1 MAKFELKGKYTDGTD
16 WTAGTFDV
24 PTSLPNYVSFEKPT
38 SISINQSGN
47 ERTITGVAE
56 FESNGVMES
65 GEFHSVD
72 ETPLIFLTVG
82 TNTNAVVGGTTLFVN
97 SMFNRVPHVNEKCY
111 FVTTN
116 PDSSKVAWTG
126 KCIEVSGDTSRFQVT
141 MTVNLGGGVKKYLHR
156 IRIYG
161 ITSST
166 VYKITLNF
174 VCNQSSP
181 FILSKDF
188 SDYLHNNG
196 FDDVYIPCNGYMQNN
211 SSETTKKVLHFFN
224 GVMYMQRFHNSAVLD
239 GYIINL
245 DQALITESGVQ
256 PLPPSLGITD
266 NVIEL

>member
-1 MAKFELKGKYTDGTD
+1 MATFELKGKYTDGTD

-24 PTSLPNYVSFEKPT
+24 PTSLPNYMSLEKQT
-38 SISINQSGN
+38 SISINESGN

-56 FESNGVMES
+56 FESNGAMAS

-82 TNTNAVVGGTTLFVN
+82 TNQNAVVGGTVLFAK

-111 FVTTN
+111 FVTTQPN
-116 PDSSKVAWTG
+116 SSKVAWTG
-126 KCIEVSGDTSRFQVT
+126 KCIEVSEYTSRFQVT
-141 MTVNLGGGVKKYLHR
+141 SAVNLGGGAKKYWHR
-156 IRIYG
+156 MRIYG
-161 ITSST
+161 ITSDNL
-166 VYKITLNF
+166 YKITLNF
-174 VCNQSSP
+174 VCNQSSV
-181 FILSKDF
+181 FIASKDF

-211 SSETTKKVLHFFN
+211 SSETTKKTLQFFN
-224 GVMYMQRFHNSAVLD
+224 GVRYMQAVYNSAVLD

-245 DQALITESGVQ
+245 DQALTAEGSVQ
-256 PLPPSLGITD
+256 PLPPNLGITD

>member
-24 PTSLPNYVSFEKPT
+24 PTSLPNYMSLEKPT
-38 SISINQSGN
+38 SISINESGN

-56 FESNGVMES
+56 FESNGAMER

-82 TNTNAVVGGTTLFVN
+82 TNTNAVVGGTALFVN

-111 FVTTN
+111 FVTTQ

-141 MTVNLGGGVKKYLHR
+141 MTVNLGGGAKKYLHQM
-156 IRIYG
+156 RIYG
-161 ITSST
+161 IISNT

-174 VCNQSSP
+174 VCGRSSK
-181 FILSKDF
+181 FIISSDLST
-188 SDYLHNNG
+188 YLHENG
-196 FDDVYIPCNGYMQNN
+196 FDDVYIPCNGYMQIN
-211 SSETTKKVLHFFN
+211 SSETQQKVLHFFN
-224 GVMYMQRFHNSAVLD
+224 GLRYMTSIYSAAVFD
-239 GYIINL
+239 GYVMNL
-245 DQALITESGVQ
+245 DQSLIKEGGIQ
-256 PLPPSLGITD
+256 PLPSNLGIAD
-266 NVIEL
+266 NVLEL

>member
-24 PTSLPNYVSFEKPT
+24 PTSLPNHMSLEKPT
-38 SISINQSGN
+38 SISINESGN

-56 FESNGVMES
+56 FKSNVAMES

-82 TNTNAVVGGTTLFVN
+82 TNTNAVAGGTTLLVN
-97 SMFNRVPHVNEKCY
+97 SMFNRAPHLNEKCY
-111 FVTTN
+111 FVTTQ

-126 KCIEVSGDTSRFQVT
+126 KCIQVSGDSSRFQVN
-141 MTVNLGGGVKKYLHR
+141 MAVNLGGGVNKYLHR
-156 IRIYG
+156 MRIYG
-161 ITSST
+161 TFSNN

-174 VCNQSSP
+174 VCNQSSI
-181 FILSKDF
+181 FISSKDF

-196 FDDVYIPCNGYMQNN
+196 LDDVYIPCNGYMQNN
-211 SSETTKKVLHFFN
+211 SSESTKKVLQFFN
-224 GVMYMQRFHNSAVLD
+224 GVRYMKAIYNSAVLD

-245 DQALITESGVQ
+245 DQSLINEGGVQ
-256 PLPPSLGITD
+256 PLPPTLGISD
-266 NVIEL
+266 NVIKL

>member
-1 MAKFELKGKYTDGTD
+1 MAKFELKGKYTDGSD

-24 PTSLPNYVSFEKPT
+24 TTSLPNYVSFEKPT
-38 SISINQSGN
+38 SISINERGN

-56 FESNGVMES
+56 FESGGAMES
-65 GEFHSVD
+65 GEFHSID

-82 TNTNAVVGGTTLFVN
+82 TNTNSVVGGTTLFVN

-111 FVTTN
+111 FVTTQ

-141 MTVNLGGGVKKYLHR
+141 MTVNLGGGAKKYLHR
-156 IRIYG
+156 MRIYG
-161 ITSST
+161 IISSA

-174 VCNQSSP
+174 VCNQSSI
-181 FILSKDF
+181 FISSQDF
-188 SDYLHNNG
+188 SNYLHNNG
-196 FDDVYIPCNGYMQNN
+196 FDDVCIPCNGYMQNN
-211 SSETTKKVLHFFN
+211 SSESTKKVLQFFN
-224 GVMYMQRFHNSAVLD
+224 RVRYTQDVYKSAVLD

-245 DQALITESGVQ
+245 DQAFITEGSCT
-256 PLPPSLGITD
+256 PLPPNLGIGD